1 MLLENSKFK
10 NDKWQM
16 GELKN
21 QAVVILLQVSIYNY
35 KKNQLLLK
43 RRFTKSMYYKDYHTV
58 EAVNL
63 LVWPS
68 WIENVS
74 IFL

>member
-1 MLLENSKFK
+1 MIL
-10 NDKWQM
+10 KWQM

-21 QAVVILLQVSIYNY
+21 QAVVILLQVLIYSY
-35 KKNQLLLK
+35 KKPNYFWKGGSQNIG
-43 RRFTKSMYYKDYHTV
+43 KDYHTV